1 MVERRTLRCRRLGR
15 WRWWRTSSGRWKRRR
30 RARRRRG
37 GEAVR
42 RGAALFCTVS
52 IVPEKFPRLGILCFQ
67 IGNGAT
73 QQKNVNCGKCAKIAT
88 FCLLFGFHVLI
99 QSTDKSITEIKT
111 LPVT

>member
-1 MVERRTLRCRRLGR
+1 MEDK
-15 WRWWRTSSGRWKRRR
+15 WRWKRRR

-37 GEAVR
+37 GEAAK

-73 QQKNVNCGKCAKIAT
+73 QQKIGNCGYVQKLT
-88 FCLLFGFHVLI
+88 HFVYSLVFMY
-99 QSTDKSITEIKT
+99 
-111 LPVT
+111 

>member
-1 MVERRTLRCRRLGR
+1 MVARRTLRCRRLGR
-15 WRWWRTSSGRWKRRR
+15 WRRWRTSSGRWKRRR

-73 QQKNVNCGKCAKIAT
+73 QQKNVDCGKCAK
-88 FCLLFGFHVLI
+88 FKFSLVFG
-99 QSTDKSITEIKT
+99 
-111 LPVT
+111 